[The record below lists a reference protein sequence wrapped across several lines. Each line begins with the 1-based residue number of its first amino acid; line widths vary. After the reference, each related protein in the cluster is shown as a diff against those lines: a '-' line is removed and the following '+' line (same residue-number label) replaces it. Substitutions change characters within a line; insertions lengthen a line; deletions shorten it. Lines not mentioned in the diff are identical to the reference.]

1 MFALSLESPSKSSFS
16 VCRCVF
22 DRLHSVG
29 ESLISSYIASL
40 MTSDS
45 LTQKPLLVRRSWIA
59 NARHTSSTCGYS
71 LMPLRSNER
80 SGGLWGLGGTGVY
93 QSVTL
98 TLQIFFFAL
107 MVQQRTFGVPTIRSG
122 QTPKENFES
131 ALAAKKQGI
140 GCALLFRS
148 RFLNHRC

>member
-22 DRLHSVG
+22 DRLHSVD

-107 MVQQRTFGVPTIRSG
+107 MVQQRTFGVPIIRSG
-122 QTPKENFES
+122 QTPKEISNLHWPQRNKG
-131 ALAAKKQGI
+131 LAAH
-140 GCALLFRS
+140 FY
-148 RFLNHRC
+148 FEVVF